1 MSNIVFNL
9 LIKIAGTFLAIFGF
23 AIVLEVPKKHAL
35 NAAFI
40 GGVGGLAYWFSIE
53 NGAGDILASFFSALL
68 AAMLSHVFARINK
81 VPVTTFLVG
90 GVIPVVPG
98 AGMYR
103 TVSSFIAENEAMT
116 TYYLSQTIQA
126 AAVIALAIFIVDSL
140 FGSPQTSFVL
150 LEKNEQEDFF

>member
-1 MSNIVFNL
+1 MSNIVLKL
-9 LIKIAGTFLAIFGF
+9 LIKFACTFLAILGF
-23 AIVLEVPKKHAL
+23 AVVLEVPKKHAM

-40 GGVGGLAYWFSIE
+40 GGVGGLTYWFAVE
-53 NGAGDILASFFSALL
+53 TGAGDILASFVSALL

-103 TVSSFIAENEAMT
+103 TVSAFITENDEMT
-116 TYYLSQTIQA
+116 LYYLMQTLQA
-126 AAVIALAIFIVDSL
+126 AGVIALAIFIVDSL

-150 LEKNEQEDFF
+150 LEKNEQEEMF

>member
-1 MSNIVFNL
+1 MNIIILKL
-9 LIKIAGTFLAIFGF
+9 LIKFACTFLAILGF
-23 AIVLEVPKKHAL
+23 AVVLEVPKKYAL

-40 GGVGGLAYWFSIE
+40 GGVGGLTYWFAVE
-53 NGAGDILASFFSALL
+53 TGAGDILASFLSALL
-68 AAMLSHVFARINK
+68 AAMMSHVFARINK

-103 TVSSFIAENEAMT
+103 TVSSFIAENDAMT
-116 TYYLSQTIQA
+116 SYYLSQTIQA

-150 LEKNEQEDFF
+150 LEKNEQEDVF

>member
-1 MSNIVFNL
+1 MNQIVLELFV
-9 LIKIAGTFLAIFGF
+9 KFVGTALAIFGF
-23 AIVLEVPKKHAL
+23 AIVLEVPKKYAI

-40 GGVGGLAYWFSIE
+40 GGVGGLAYWFAVE
-53 NGAGDILASFFSALL
+53 TGAGDILASFLSALL

-103 TVSSFIAENEAMT
+103 TVSSFIAENETMT
-116 TYYLSQTIQA
+116 SYYLFQTIQA
-126 AAVIALAIFIVDSL
+126 AGVIALAIFIVDSMFANPQKS
-140 FGSPQTSFVL
+140 FGL
-150 LEKNEQEDFF
+150 LEKNNQEDVF